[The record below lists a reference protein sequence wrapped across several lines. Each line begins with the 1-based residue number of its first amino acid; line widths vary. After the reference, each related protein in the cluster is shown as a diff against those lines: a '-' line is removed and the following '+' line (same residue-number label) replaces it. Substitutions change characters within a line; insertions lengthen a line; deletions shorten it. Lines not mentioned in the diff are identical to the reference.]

1 MTAYGLNP
9 SSCSMKWYLKMTIS
23 IIQRKIWLKMLLT
36 TSGSMNLILFRW
48 LSLLMIYLHLFW
60 KTTLIK
66 IWLYFQMNFL
76 QILYLYTFNWIA
88 YQMPTKQSK
97 KYKRFVNNMMNY
109 FWYLLKHNSYRYL
122 LSCKSKN
129 QMTN

>member
-9 SSCSMKWYLKMTIS
+9 SSYSTKWYLKMTIS
-23 IIQRKIWLKMLLT
+23 IIQRKIWLKMLLI

-88 YQMPTKQSK
+88 YQMPTKQLK
-97 KYKRFVNNMMNY
+97 KYKKFVNNMMNY
-109 FWYLLKHNSYRYL
+109 FWYLLKHNLYRYL